1 MTTSSEPNHGTRS
14 SQQKP
19 SLGIGM
25 VGYAFMGAA
34 HSQAWR
40 NVERFFE
47 LPLVPRMSAIC
58 GRDATKV
65 ARAAQRFGWAASE
78 TDWRRLVERADVDLI
93 DVCTPGSSHAE
104 ISIAALRAGKHVL
117 CEKPLANTLAE
128 AEAMTLEAEYA
139 AERGVRTMV
148 GFNYR
153 RVPAVAFARQMI
165 AEGRLGTIR
174 HVRAVYL
181 QDWIGDPEFPLGLRV
196 RADGN
201 IY

>member
-1 MTTSSEPNHGTRS
+1 MTTTTELLSNPSSSAQR
-14 SQQKP
+14 P
-19 SLGIGM
+19 SLGVGM
-25 VGYAFMGAA
+25 AGYAFMGGA

-40 NVERFFE
+40 TVSRVFD
-47 LPLVPRMSAIC
+47 LPLVPKMVAVA
-58 GRDATKV
+58 GRDRSRVEAA
-65 ARAAQRFGWAASE
+65 ARRFGWNSFE
-78 TDWRRLVERADVDLI
+78 TDWRRLIERPDVELV
-93 DVCTPGSSHAE
+93 DVCTPGASHAE

-128 AEAMTLEAEYA
+128 AEAMTLEAESA